1 MKSHNFSLFM
11 NHNQISKMKDERW
24 NFSKQF
30 SWKKI
35 YICCLQLVTFL
46 YPRIKLLLTQ
56 SLTFYNEGNYNFKE
70 SVSNTGQSHI
80 IFWSFSIFSTL
91 RLSIEHTSY
100 QPKTK
105 AFAMERE
112 RERVLLYAKWWE
124 DRTPSVNWKNLWS
137 LNLPY
142 KLIGF
147 TWKFW
152 LKIVLPRRN
161 ICTTVLVP
169 SIFYQSCMARFRP
182 ESHGRSFPF
191 MSRATLASIIATE
204 CSFVEW

>member
-112 RERVLLYAKWWE
+112 REREREFFFMQNDEKIEPQVSIGRIFGPWTYLI
-124 DRTPSVNWKNLWS
+124 NWLFLREN
-137 LNLPY
+137 
-142 KLIGF
+142 F
-147 TWKFW
+147 D
-152 LKIVLPRRN
+152 
-161 ICTTVLVP
+161 
-169 SIFYQSCMARFRP
+169 
-182 ESHGRSFPF
+182 
-191 MSRATLASIIATE
+191 
-204 CSFVEW
+204 